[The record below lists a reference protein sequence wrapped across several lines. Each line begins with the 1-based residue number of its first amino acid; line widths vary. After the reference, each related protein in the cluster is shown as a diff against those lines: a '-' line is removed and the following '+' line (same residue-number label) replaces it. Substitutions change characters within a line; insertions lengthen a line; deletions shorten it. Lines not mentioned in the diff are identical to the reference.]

1 MLTAFFS
8 SDKDGGSICLVRR
21 DGAES
26 AAFLP
31 LDSCPL
37 AGSGAVCRDPP
48 SHHPGLSRRTGA
60 LEGRRAVAV
69 CRLLWRY
76 RTSSARDAARVRRSG
91 AVPALSMA
99 ILPGA
104 GVPRGD
110 VPAVCLARPERHR
123 PGRVLLGRLAR
134 PDADLWIPSNLR
146 RQAGAVVRVDGAS
159 GSRDVCDLVRDR
171 GPGVAE
177 PHDEHSELVL

>member
-1 MLTAFFS
+1 M
-8 SDKDGGSICLVRR
+8 DKNS
-21 DGAES
+21 GAES
-26 AAFLP
+26 AAVLP
-31 LDSCPL
+31 LDCRPL

-48 SHHPGLSRRTGA
+48 SHHPGLSRRTDA

-69 CRLLWRY
+69 CRLLWRH
-76 RTSSARDAARVRRSG
+76 RTSSARDAARVWRSR

-99 ILPGA
+99 ILSGA

-110 VPAVCLARPERHR
+110 VPAVRLARSERHR

-146 RQAGAVVRVDGAS
+146 FQAGAVVSVDGAS
-159 GSRDVCDLVRDR
+159 
-171 GPGVAE
+171 
-177 PHDEHSELVL
+177 